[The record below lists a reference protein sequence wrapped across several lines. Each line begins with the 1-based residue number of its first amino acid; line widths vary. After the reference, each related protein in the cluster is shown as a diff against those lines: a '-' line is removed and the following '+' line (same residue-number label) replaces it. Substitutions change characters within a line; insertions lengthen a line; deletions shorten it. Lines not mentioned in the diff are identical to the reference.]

1 MVIHTLKREALDEN
15 SLDSQV
21 KAIKKPTKGERRLIC
36 RPSFSFFF
44 GSEVAPV
51 VANFPVA
58 PQQNG
63 RAGGLAYQLIELR
76 YLFFFLKLRM
86 APAKFSLVKKTLVS
100 PTQGRR

>member
-36 RPSFSFFF
+36 RPIFYFFC
-44 GSEVAPV
+44 SEVAPV

-76 YLFFFLKLRM
+76 YLFF
-86 APAKFSLVKKTLVS
+86 
-100 PTQGRR
+100 